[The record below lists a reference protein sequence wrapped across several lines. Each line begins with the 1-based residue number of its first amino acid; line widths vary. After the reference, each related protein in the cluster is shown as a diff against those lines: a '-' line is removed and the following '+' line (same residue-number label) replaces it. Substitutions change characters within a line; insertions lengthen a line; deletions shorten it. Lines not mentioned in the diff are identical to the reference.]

1 MRWIPRESTAPRSSR
16 DCWCSSSLSIWLTG
30 GFDHAPRPGNQ
41 SAPPAEGLLADVHFP
56 ADLLHRLCA
65 LSDAWAL
72 WLLGAACA
80 SPHFPAGFFP
90 LLDCCIPRI
99 AFVEAVEVQQAVC
112 IPSSVSSAYS
122 IDIPHRLCPHH
133 GKQNHHDAVP
143 GWVEALVPRIGQLW
157 DIDPANRYWRD
168 ERDISVA
175 ANETGTTS
183 CPSGKI
189 SLVVET
195 NKDSTTLFS

>member
-1 MRWIPRESTAPRSSR
+1 MVLTITASGAVS
-16 DCWCSSSLSIWLTG
+16 DYADTSSLRQKIATAAGVSEDAVEVIVTSAERRRRLAAGVTVETTITTDDTEAANAADSDAAD
-30 GFDHAPRPGNQ
+30 GFDT
-41 SAPPAEGLLADVHFP
+41 
-56 ADLLHRLCA
+56 
-65 LSDAWAL
+65 DA
-72 WLLGAACA
+72 GERVECV
-80 SPHFPAGFFP
+80 
-90 LLDCCIPRI
+90 
-99 AFVEAVEVQQAVC
+99 VEAVEVQQAVC

-122 IDIPHRLCPHH
+122 IPIPHRLCPHH
-133 GKQNHHDAVP
+133 GKQNYHDAVP
-143 GWVEALVPRIGQLW
+143 GWVEALVPRIGHLW